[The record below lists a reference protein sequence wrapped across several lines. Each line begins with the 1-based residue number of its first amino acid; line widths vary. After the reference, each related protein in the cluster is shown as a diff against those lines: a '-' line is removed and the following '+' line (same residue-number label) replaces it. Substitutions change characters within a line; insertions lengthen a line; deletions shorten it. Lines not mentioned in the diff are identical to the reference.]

1 MNDSPNGW
9 PDPSKPGAPLHPER
23 DGAHWIVRDGRIVPA
38 RWTAGNEAWRPADK
52 CTPFAGYSAHGP
64 TVARWRYLGPCLTP
78 AEVAAALAAQA
89 MAMRLRAAEHV
100 EALREWGGQDYYC
113 DSCKGGAIYP
123 DREDVGRAIR
133 ALPLPDT
140 SVLDAMLAEAKREGM
155 REAAG
160 IAVALA
166 VGDEIMFADEV
177 AAAIYTALAA
187 AKEPAP

>member
-1 MNDSPNGW
+1 MTDASNGW
-9 PDPSKPGAPLHPER
+9 PDPSKPGVPPHPER
-23 DGAHWIVRDGRIVPA
+23 DGSEHWLSATNSEGETAHFVGLWESEEWALPGILSSLDPHEIA
-38 RWTAGNEAWRPADK
+38 AKNTA
-52 CTPFAGYSAHGP
+52 
-64 TVARWRYLGPCLTP
+64 YLGPCLTP

-160 IAVALA
+160 IAKAMDSGWA
-166 VGDEIMFADEV
+166 PWHV
-177 AAAIYTALAA
+177 AAAILAA
-187 AKEPAP
+187 AKEDKR